1 MTSSTRPGAARRVW
15 DDPRI
20 IAPDEAAWAR
30 MAPAERDAAVD
41 AILAVLDEYRE
52 SMSEG
57 VRHYRAK
64 SGAAADLDAH
74 FRRAGRSVFV
84 TCELAVLYPAEAVI
98 VPDILAVVECDPD
111 LDVESWRVADQG
123 RGIDLVIEVRNKGKK
138 HKDLVEN
145 VRDYAR
151 LQIPEYFSFDCRS
164 MTLRAW
170 RLGASGSKVYQPV
183 LPQGGACASK
193 VLGLDRGVV
202 DGRLRFF
209 VNSALVPSSVEL
221 VARLQAMADR
231 SQQVAAESQQA
242 AVESQQVADAAV
254 DRAARAQAS
263 LVRAIVHLAERQGLV
278 FTEHQRAVLVA
289 EADTDRLARWLE
301 RCVGARGV
309 DEVFADD

>member
-1 MTSSTRPGAARRVW
+1 MT
-15 DDPRI
+15 
-20 IAPDEAAWAR
+20 
-30 MAPAERDAAVD
+30 PAERDAAVD
-41 AILAVLDEYRE
+41 TILAVLDEYRE

-57 VRHYRAK
+57 VRHFRAK

-84 TCELAVLYPAEAVI
+84 ACELAVLYPAEAVI

-151 LQIPEYFSFDCRS
+151 LKIPEYFSFDCRR

-170 RLGASGSKVYQPV
+170 RLSTSGAKVYQPV
-183 LPQGGACASK
+183 LPQGGAFASK
-193 VLGLDRGVV
+193 VLGLDLAVV

-209 VNSALVPSSVEL
+209 VNSALVPSSEEL

-231 SQQVAAESQQA
+231 SQQAAAESQQL
-242 AVESQQVADAAV
+242 ADAAV

-263 LVRAIVHLAERQGLV
+263 LLRAIVQLAERQGLA
-278 FTEHQRAVLVA
+278 FNEHQRAVLVA

-301 RCVGARGV
+301 RCVGARSV
-309 DEVFADD
+309 DELFVDD